1 MKTFKNVVIGALVGA
16 VVSGLIAGIM
26 FGTGPT
32 APGVTHEWALIMVPT
47 FALIGLIMGAV
58 WGLLFSL
65 FRQNRKR

>member
-1 MKTFKNVVIGALVGA
+1 MKTLKNVVIGALLGA
-16 VVSGLIAGIM
+16 VLSGLVAGIM

-32 APGVTHEWALIMVPT
+32 APGVTHGWALIMVPT

-65 FRQNRKR
+65 IRRIRK

>member
-1 MKTFKNVVIGALVGA
+1 MKTLKNVAIGALIGA
-16 VVSGLIAGIM
+16 VLSGLVAGIM

-32 APGVTHEWALIMVPT
+32 APGVNHGWALIMVPT

-65 FRQNRKR
+65 VRRVRKR